1 MRIFDFTDGY
11 TSATA
16 PTSSGAIASEFDVYA
31 NDAAYEAVYG
41 SGANGDVYYNNT
53 NHVVRV
59 YINGAWRNV
68 GRLEV
73 VAVQSI
79 GASGQIALASSPEQV
94 LKVQGN
100 AGAQSA
106 STTPFS
112 GTPIDGQIIRLEGQ
126 DATNT
131 LTITHNDAAGGC
143 ILNGNAVLGQ
153 YDTLILRYDSTDD
166 RYIEQGRNF

>member
-1 MRIFDFTDGY
+1 MRLFDFSDGF
-11 TSATA
+11 TSATS
-16 PTSSGAIASEFDVYA
+16 PTTSGAIASSLNVYE

-41 SGANGDVYYNNT
+41 PGANGDMYYNST
-53 NHVVRV
+53 NHVVRF
-59 YINGAWRNV
+59 YSNGAWRNV

-73 VAVQSI
+73 VATQSI
-79 GASGQIALASSPEQV
+79 GASGQIALASSPEQT
-94 LKVQGN
+94 LKVQGDS
-100 AGAQSA
+100 GAQSA

-131 LTITHNDAAGGC
+131 LMIVHNDAAGGC